1 MKSLLLSILL
11 LSSTLPVDAMI
22 AYEPEQCTGT
32 QAQYEALA
40 QVYRD
45 TIKRETDI
53 LATITDK
60 ASADAAVEQLKKCHS
75 EYMRLQNY
83 MWLNPPSA
91 ETFTWFQQHLS
102 ELCLELISQQD
113 AEIERIKKADYF
125 GSEALRQ
132 LSETR

>member
-1 MKSLLLSILL
+1 MKKLFLSILF
-11 LSSTLPVDAMI
+11 LSCTLPGQAMV

-53 LATITDK
+53 LLAITDK
-60 ASADAAVEQLKKCHS
+60 DTADAAVAQLQKCRE
-75 EYMRLQNY
+75 EYKRLQGY
-83 MWLNPPSA
+83 MWLNPPA
-91 ETFTWFQQHLS
+91 PEVYTWFRQHLTS
-102 ELCLELISQQD
+102 TCMELISQQD

-125 GSEALRQ
+125 GSEALKQ
-132 LSETR
+132 LFK

>member
-11 LSSTLPVDAMI
+11 LGTALPGHAMV

-40 QVYRD
+40 QVYHD

-60 ASADAAVEQLKKCHS
+60 ASADAAVEQLQECHS
-75 EYMRLQNY
+75 EYMRLQGY
-83 MWLNPPSA
+83 MWLNPPA
-91 ETFTWFQQHLS
+91 PEVYTWFQQHLS

-113 AEIERIKKADYF
+113 AEMGRIKKANYF
-125 GSEALRQ
+125 GSETLKQ
-132 LSETR
+132 LIEK